1 MEPSTRKPVGGGWF
15 TFAGV
20 MFVISGVANLL
31 WGLAALAN
39 KRYLPENALL
49 FSNLTFWG
57 WVSIIWAV
65 LALIGAYLLLTH
77 SPAGVGFAVIMATI
91 SAVFWLFALP
101 VLPIWA
107 LTIIAIDVLIIYG
120 VTAHADVKGP

>member
-39 KRYLPENALL
+39 KRFRAGEAIAPGIEP
-49 FSNLTFWG
+49 
-57 WVSIIWAV
+57 IR
-65 LALIGAYLLLTH
+65 GASWSYPGSGT
-77 SPAGVGFAVIMATI
+77 
-91 SAVFWLFALP
+91 
-101 VLPIWA
+101 
-107 LTIIAIDVLIIYG
+107 
-120 VTAHADVKGP
+120 